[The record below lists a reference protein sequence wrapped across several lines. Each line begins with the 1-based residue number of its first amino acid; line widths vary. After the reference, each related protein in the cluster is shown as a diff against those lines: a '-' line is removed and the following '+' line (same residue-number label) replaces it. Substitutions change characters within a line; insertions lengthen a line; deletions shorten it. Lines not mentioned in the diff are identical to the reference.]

1 MSSSASA
8 ASGVGSPA
16 SVTSAES
23 SGSATSARSRATA
36 RFWASRSADCSG
48 ADRRERAHRSMSHD
62 RPACRV
68 SSSAMRTMA
77 SRTSA
82 SRACSAWWWATSAP

>member
-1 MSSSASA
+1 NARGLYTFVNRRYIRDRGLISTVQRAFQDFLPA
-8 ASGVGSPA
+8 GRQPVVVLHGVGSPA

-48 ADRRERAHRSMSHD
+48 ADRR
-62 RPACRV
+62 
-68 SSSAMRTMA
+68 
-77 SRTSA
+77 
-82 SRACSAWWWATSAP
+82 